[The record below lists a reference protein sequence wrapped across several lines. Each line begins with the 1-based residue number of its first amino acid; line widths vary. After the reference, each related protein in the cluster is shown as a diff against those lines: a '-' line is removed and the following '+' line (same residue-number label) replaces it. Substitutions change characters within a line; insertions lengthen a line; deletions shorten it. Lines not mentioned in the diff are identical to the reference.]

1 MLQSWANDSALLWPP
16 AERKQQVGECW
27 VCVIFFPRLVT
38 REGVT
43 GGEIVAPVRC
53 TEQSKGGDST
63 PCSGSGA
70 AAQEKKIGPYFL
82 VGGPAHGFVHGFA
95 HGFGA

>member
-1 MLQSWANDSALLWPP
+1 MTQLSCGPP

-27 VCVIFFPRLVT
+27 VCVIFFPRLVM
-38 REGVT
+38 RRGAIAALVGVW
-43 GGEIVAPVRC
+43 GSALEIFF
-53 TEQSKGGDST
+53 
-63 PCSGSGA
+63 
-70 AAQEKKIGPYFL
+70 GPYFP